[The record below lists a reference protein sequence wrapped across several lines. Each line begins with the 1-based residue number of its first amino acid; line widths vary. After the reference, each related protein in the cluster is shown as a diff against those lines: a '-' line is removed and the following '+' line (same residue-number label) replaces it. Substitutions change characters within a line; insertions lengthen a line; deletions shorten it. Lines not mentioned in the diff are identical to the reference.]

1 MIPEQTFF
9 PDPALDRAFGMVMA
23 LATEVWVLKDRVAGL
38 EAQLAARGM
47 VDREALSREPADD
60 VAREEREA
68 FVAHLMQNLLGVQQA
83 KGTR

>member
-1 MIPEQTFF
+1 
-9 PDPALDRAFGMVMA
+9 
-23 LATEVWVLKDRVAGL
+23 VLKDRVAGL
-38 EAQLAARGM
+38 EAQLVARGM

-83 KGTR
+83 KGPR